1 MTAPP
6 QGVEADHI
14 EFPAGRVRFH
24 RAGGSGPAIVL
35 LHGGGLDTGLLSW
48 RPTIPVLAADH
59 RVFIP
64 DLPGHGGSR
73 PWHGRANQRTFEEV
87 LRWLLDAWRL
97 PDAVLVGQSTGASI
111 ATGFA
116 LRHPQ
121 RVRGLVLVDPA
132 GVQARLK
139 RHLLTYLLVKL
150 RFVGPL
156 SARALGWSRALTR
169 LVLTRGVFTGSAPV
183 SDLEA
188 IVDEAVAEA
197 RGRRSMFSD
206 WLVDSLE
213 RRAMRVNHLP
223 HLDRVQCPT
232 MIIHGEKD
240 SVVPESAAREAA
252 GAIAGSMLRV
262 LPDAGHWPS
271 RERPTEFNALLR
283 EFVNTHR

>member
-1 MTAPP
+1 MTAPQ

-14 EFPAGRVRFH
+14 EFPAGRIRFH
-24 RAGGSGPAIVL
+24 RAGGTGPAIVL
-35 LHGGGLDTGLLSW
+35 LHGGGMDNGLLSW

-59 RVFIP
+59 QVFIP
-64 DLPGHGGSR
+64 DLPGHGGST
-73 PWHGRANQRTFEEV
+73 PWRGRANQRTFEEV
-87 LRWLLDAWRL
+87 LRWLLDAWQI

-111 ATGFA
+111 AAGFT

-132 GVQARLK
+132 GVQHRLN
-139 RHLLTYLLVKL
+139 RHLLTYLLVQL

-156 SARALGWSRALTR
+156 AARALGMSRALTR
-169 LVLTRGVFTGSAPV
+169 SMLTRGVFTGSQPV
-183 SDLEA
+183 TDLEA

-197 RGRRSMFSD
+197 RNRRSVFSD
-206 WLVDSLE
+206 WLVDALD

-223 HLDRVQCPT
+223 HLDRIRCPA
-232 MIIHGEKD
+232 MVIHGEQD
-240 SVVPESAAREAA
+240 SVVPVSAGREAA

-271 RERPTEFNALLR
+271 RERATEFNALLR